1 MAISPQKLLP
11 QSGETGIRLSSSIIK
26 QSNLGVA
33 KGKRLNLKDQTSN
46 ESGGKL
52 VLIYDSLVNINQILN
67 KRNKDSKEQVS
78 EKKQEEDKRE
88 KKQEEDKLELKTG
101 KKKIDLPKIQN
112 PAASFFDRLK
122 NALVLLFVGWLVN
135 RFFDYIPK
143 ILEGVSN
150 FIKTLEDIRKFLKPA
165 TDALGSALYN
175 VTLTGTKMLGAITGA
190 NIDNNEKNLAVAI
203 NELDKKF
210 SIVNALMAGVII
222 GDIFSA
228 VADGLDLF
236 ERPGRGGPGGVR
248 YQTGRYRN
256 GVRTDQYNGFNRRIT
271 RGGTW
276 LVGTGN
282 ILEGVRSDRGR
293 GYDVVRGERDIM
305 RRYFQRFGR
314 NKFIQRF
321 GEQGLEALPRNLQR
335 GFFQQGAR
343 NVGAF
348 ALRGARNVFGR
359 GAVRVA
365 GKVFGRIPIIGGLID
380 FIINLAMGEPVGR
393 AAAKAVGST
402 VGAALGTLIPIPFA
416 GTILGGF
423 LGDLLGGAVYDML
436 APKETSKKPQTK
448 KGKEQKTE
456 KPKGYFFGGLV
467 SGIQNFFSSR
477 SVTATKPSAYKGT
490 SQKLAQK
497 TTAISPTVQ
506 SFKVDSKIIDRI
518 GREVASGFVGVSS
531 LISNVPFVGPL
542 AALGINLALSN
553 QRFSKSSALGIAAG
567 IGNLLGNPL
576 SSAIFNFF
584 DNVMPGLGNF
594 VQKVVG
600 NDFGIFLSN
609 WITQFLGQE
618 IYKALIPQLPLI
630 KMIMEISQQ
639 SAKKVGEKPTTSAE
653 DEQGTPLGSGETATA
668 KSLLDG
674 LVKRGFSKEE
684 AAAIVGNLFAEST
697 FRTGASN
704 PTSGAYG
711 LMQWT
716 GGRKSK
722 LINFAKEKGKPA
734 SDLET
739 QLDYIRWEL
748 AGGNQ
753 YETAQFAAAMASGS
767 TVSEKTR
774 GFAEKVER
782 ASPAELNA
790 SMKKRIG
797 AAQSAYGQGGGR
809 FTETNLRPANIKP
822 TRPQSR
828 AATAYPGVSQFASY
842 DRPSTRI
849 QPIRQVVYV
858 PMGQQQSGG
867 VVMLGGGGVNN
878 TDYQIAAIKAAL

>member
-11 QSGETGIRLSSSIIK
+11 QSGETGIRLSSSIVK
-26 QSNLGVA
+26 TSNLGIA
-33 KGKRLNLKDQTSN
+33 KAKPLDLKDQTLN

-52 VLIYDSLVNINQILN
+52 VTIYDSLININQILN

-78 EKKQEEDKRE
+78 EKKLEEDKRE
-88 KKQEEDKLELKTG
+88 KKQEEDKLELKSG

-150 FIKTLEDIRKFLKPA
+150 FMKTLEDIRKFLKPA

-175 VTLTGTKMLGAITGA
+175 VTLAGTKMLGAITGA
-190 NIDNNEKNLAVAI
+190 QIDKNEKDLAVAI

-210 SIVNALMAGVII
+210 SIVNALMAGIII

-236 ERPGRGGPGGVR
+236 ERPGRGGPGGASGRSGGYSYDPKRALIRQKYGDAFARLYDLEIAKGLNSEQARRNVLSR
-248 YQTGRYRN
+248 YVDKG
-256 GVRTDQYNGFNRRIT
+256 RIT
-271 RGGTW
+271 PQRMTGSLGGTD
-276 LVGTGN
+276 TGSK
-282 ILEGVRSDRGR
+282 L
-293 GYDVVRGERDIM
+293 
-305 RRYFQRFGR
+305 
-314 NKFIQRF
+314 
-321 GEQGLEALPRNLQR
+321 
-335 GFFQQGAR
+335 
-343 NVGAF
+343 
-348 ALRGARNVFGR
+348 FGR
-359 GAVRVA
+359 GFRRAPGRLATRVLGRGGLRMA

-436 APKETSKKPQTK
+436 APKDTQRKPQTK
-448 KGKEQKTE
+448 KGPIQRTE

-467 SGIQNFFSSR
+467 SGVKNLFSGR
-477 SVTATKPSAYKGT
+477 SVTATKPSTYKGT
-490 SQKLAQK
+490 SQKLTQK
-497 TTAISPTVQ
+497 TSTVSPTVQ
-506 SFKVDSKIIDRI
+506 SFKVDSKIVDKI
-518 GREVASGFVGVSS
+518 GNEVASGFVGVSS
-531 LISNVPFVGPL
+531 LISSVPFVGPL
-542 AALGINLALSN
+542 AALGLNLALSN
-553 QRFSKSSALGIAAG
+553 QRFTKSSALGIAAG

-576 SSAIFNFF
+576 SNAIFNFF
-584 DNVMPGLGNF
+584 DKVMPGLGNL

-618 IYKALIPQLPLI
+618 IYKALIPQLSLI
-630 KMIMEISQQ
+630 KMIMDISQQ
-639 SAKKVGEKPTTSAE
+639 SAKKAAEKPTAG
-653 DEQGTPLGSGETATA
+653 DEEGTPLGGGETTTA
-668 KSLLDG
+668 KALLDG

-684 AAAIVGNLFAEST
+684 AAAIVGNLYAESG
-697 FRTGASN
+697 FRTDATN

-711 LMQWT
+711 LMQWL
-716 GGRKSK
+716 GGRKSR
-722 LINFAKEKGKPA
+722 LISFAKDKGKSA

-767 TVSEKTR
+767 TLSAKTR

-797 AAQSAYGQGGGR
+797 AAQSAYGQGGKE
-809 FTETNLRPANIKP
+809 FYSHKVSNININPANIKS

-828 AATAYPGVSQFASY
+828 AAMAYPGVSQFASY
-842 DRPSTRI
+842 DRPSTII

-858 PMGQQQSGG
+858 PMGQQKSSG
-867 VVMLGGGGVNN
+867 VVMMGGGGVNN